1 MMKRF
6 LILLLSLFCLAIS
19 VNYCESAFAEEENL
33 SSAKAYCVCEVKSG
47 RILYE
52 KNGDLKLPEASLTKI
67 ITAIVA
73 IENNPD
79 LEKVVEISKEAVGV
93 PGSSIYLNKGEKL
106 KIIDL
111 LYGLMLRSGNDSAV
125 ALSIA
130 TSGSVEKFIELCNDF
145 CERIGATNTHLVTPH
160 GLHDDD
166 HFTTANDLAK
176 ITSYALSNP
185 VFRTIVGTKQIT
197 IPNTVKGENRL
208 LVNKNKLLKKMPD
221 STGVKT
227 GFTSQAGRC
236 FVGSAKRGEMEIVC
250 VLLNCNPMF
259 EDCEKLLEK
268 GFSEFEMVDLIEPY
282 LTKEVALNNSEEKYL
297 KVYSRRGLSY
307 PLKNEEKTNVNIEID
322 LPNSLTAPLKRNQ
335 VVGEIRV
342 SLAKKLIFS
351 ENLYSIK
358 EVEANDY
365 FSNIQKIL
373 EGLV

>member
-1 MMKRF
+1 MKRF
-6 LILLLSLFCLAIS
+6 LILILSFFCL
-19 VNYCESAFAEEENL
+19 VNCTNVNKQKIFAEEENL

-125 ALSIA
+125 ALAIA
-130 TSGSVEKFIELCNDF
+130 TSGSVDKFIDLCNDF

-176 ITSYALSNP
+176 ITSYALSNSI
-185 VFRTIVGTKQIT
+185 FRKIVSTKQIT
-197 IPNTVKGENRL
+197 IPNTIKGENRL

-227 GFTSQAGRC
+227 GFTTQAGRC
-236 FVGSAKRGEMEIVC
+236 FVGSAKRREMELVC

-297 KVYSRRGLSY
+297 KV
-307 PLKNEEKTNVNIEID
+307 
-322 LPNSLTAPLKRNQ
+322 
-335 VVGEIRV
+335 
-342 SLAKKLIFS
+342 
-351 ENLYSIK
+351 
-358 EVEANDY
+358 
-365 FSNIQKIL
+365 
-373 EGLV
+373 

>member
-1 MMKRF
+1 MKRF
-6 LILLLSLFCLAIS
+6 LILILSFFCL
-19 VNYCESAFAEEENL
+19 VNCTNVNKQKIFAEEENL

-125 ALSIA
+125 ALAIA
-130 TSGSVEKFIELCNDF
+130 TSGSIDKFIDLCNDF

-176 ITSYALSNP
+176 ITSYALSNSI
-185 VFRTIVGTKQIT
+185 FRKIVSTKQIT
-197 IPNTVKGENRL
+197 IPNTIKGENRL

-227 GFTSQAGRC
+227 GFTTQAG
-236 FVGSAKRGEMEIVC
+236 G
-250 VLLNCNPMF
+250 
-259 EDCEKLLEK
+259 
-268 GFSEFEMVDLIEPY
+268 
-282 LTKEVALNNSEEKYL
+282 
-297 KVYSRRGLSY
+297 
-307 PLKNEEKTNVNIEID
+307 
-322 LPNSLTAPLKRNQ
+322 
-335 VVGEIRV
+335 
-342 SLAKKLIFS
+342 
-351 ENLYSIK
+351 
-358 EVEANDY
+358 
-365 FSNIQKIL
+365 
-373 EGLV
+373 

>member
-1 MMKRF
+1 MKKL
-6 LILLLSLFCLAIS
+6 LILLLSFFSLAIS
-19 VNYCESAFAEEENL
+19 VNNNCESVFAEEESL

-79 LEKVVEISKEAVGV
+79 LEKVVEITKEAVGV

-125 ALSIA
+125 ALSVA

-145 CERIGATNTHLVTPH
+145 CKNIGATNTHLVTPH

-236 FVGSAKRGEMEIVC
+236 FVGSAKRGEMELVC

-268 GFSEFEMVDLIEPY
+268 GFSEFEMVDLVEPY
-282 LTKEVALNNSEEKYL
+282 LTKEVALNNSEEKFL
-297 KVYSRRGLSY
+297 KVYSRRGFSY
-307 PLKNEEKTNVNIEID
+307 PIKNEEKTNINIEVD
-322 LPNSLTAPLKRNQ
+322 LPNLLTAPIKRNQ

-365 FSNIQKIL
+365 FSNIQKII